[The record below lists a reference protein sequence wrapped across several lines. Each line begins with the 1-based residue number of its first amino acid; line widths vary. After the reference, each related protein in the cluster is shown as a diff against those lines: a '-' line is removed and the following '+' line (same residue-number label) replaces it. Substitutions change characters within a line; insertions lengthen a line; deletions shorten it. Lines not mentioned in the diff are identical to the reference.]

1 MIFLPAVFAY
11 FLCILVW
18 GLLMPRY
25 IGTGTQAGDPREA
38 AAIYES
44 FGRHIPASETPL
56 YVGSVKTVIGER
68 SSILADV

>member
-1 MIFLPAVFAY
+1 
-11 FLCILVW
+11 
-18 GLLMPRY
+18 MPRY